1 MEKQKYTYGIK
12 AEFASLPWLKTL
24 VHRAD
29 LNDKYAIKILC
40 LLSEKDYDDIM
51 IDATLLVD

>member
-1 MEKQKYTYGIK
+1 MIRK
-12 AEFASLPWLKTL
+12 EFSSIAWLKTL

-40 LLSEKDYDDIM
+40 LLSEKDYDDII
-51 IDATLLVD
+51 IDVTLLVD